1 MQLVADGHHGLAAAE
16 RRQITAR
23 AARLGVEHHVF
34 DRQVGRGAHGRTGQ
48 LRGDLVVHRNHVHV
62 DHRLEMRLVAL
73 DLAGDA
79 GHRLHRLHGEIAHGG
94 LVAQHHGV
102 HTLVNGAGHV
112 AHLGARRT
120 RGLDHR
126 IEHLRGDDHGTLGA
140 DTLLDDTPLRVGN
153 HLGGKLHAQVA
164 AGDHDA
170 VGSLDDLVDVVQSL
184 LVLDFRDDLDVAAVG
199 VENILHGPDVARRAH
214 ERMRDEIDVVLHGPF
229 DEAAV
234 LFGHRRQVD
243 RHARHVDALARTH
256 GASHDELAVQLRIV
270 LAHDAD
276 FQLAV
281 GDQHPRPDGNVAHDR
296 RHVHVDHLA
305 GREVRA
311 VRTAHGHPVPRAE
324 IDAVA
329 VFVGDRRDTDFGSF
343 GIYHNRNGR
352 VHPVHRLDDMRGP
365 VLGDVRRI
373 DAHHV
378 HTRVEKLF
386 YELFGAAE
394 IRHRSDNLGFFH
406 AIHRAMFLRLYYPSI
421 RSRAVLPPPLASF
434 TSLSTPNPSPERT

>member
-1 MQLVADGHHGLAAAE
+1 MITGRLAQIHFSTIRRCVLGITSAGSSTPRSPRATMMPYEASMISSMLSSPSWFSIFEMILMLLPWASRISCTARMSRAE
-16 RRQITAR
+16 RTNECAMKSTSFFTA
-23 AARLGVEHHVF
+23 HS
-34 DRQVGRGAHGRTGQ
+34 
-48 LRGDLVVHRNHVHV
+48 
-62 DHRLEMRLVAL
+62 MK
-73 DLAGDA
+73 
-79 GHRLHRLHGEIAHGG
+79 
-94 LVAQHHGV
+94 
-102 HTLVNGAGHV
+102 
-112 AHLGARRT
+112 RRSFSVT
-120 RGLDHR
+120 DG
-126 IEHLRGDDHGTLGA
+126 
-140 DTLLDDTPLRVGN
+140 
-153 HLGGKLHAQVA
+153 
-164 AGDHDA
+164 
-170 VGSLDDLVDVVQSL
+170 
-184 LVLDFRDDLDVAAVG
+184 
-199 VENILHGPDVARRAH
+199 
-214 ERMRDEIDVVLHGPF
+214 
-229 DEAAV
+229 
-234 LFGHRRQVD
+234 
-243 RHARHVDALARTH
+243 
-256 GASHDELAVQLRIV
+256 AVQLRIV

-329 VFVGDRRDTDFGSF
+329 VFVGDRRDADFGSF